1 MGYLKFD
8 KNKLVNLEY
17 SLKREMLSTNRAG
30 GYLNTTIVCSNTR
43 KYHGLLVAPID
54 EFGGDNH
61 VILSALDETIVKQ
74 KESFNLGI
82 HRYPGVYEPRGHKY
96 ITNFKYEPTP
106 AITYQVGNITLKKE
120 LLLLHYD
127 EHLLIRYT
135 VLDAESSIKLRLKP
149 FLAFRQVHKLSKA
162 NMNANTKY
170 RTVANGIST
179 KLYLGFPT
187 LFMQLDKK
195 NEFVPTPD
203 WYYNIEYL
211 EEQKRGY
218 DFQEDLFV
226 PGFFEVSLKKGDSV
240 IFSAGFKE
248 AVPMGLKKRFNNEL
262 EKRPPKDSFVDCLKN
277 AASQFIVKR
286 DKATEVV
293 AGYPWFGR
301 WGRDTFIA
309 LPGLTLSAF
318 GDAKTCKDVLDTMST
333 ELKNGLFPNIGKSTN
348 AAYNSVDAPLWYFW
362 AIQQYDYFT
371 KDSATVWQQYGKKM
385 KAILKAYR
393 EGASHNICMHD
404 NGLIWAEEKGKALT
418 WMDAIVFGKPVTPRG
433 GYAVEI
439 NALWYNAVCY
449 TLDLAKKFKD
459 TVFVKAWK
467 DIPTLIEQSFMP
479 TFWCQ
484 ERQHLGD
491 YVDSEGQN
499 IFTRPNQIFAASLP
513 YTAINDEVK
522 GKILSAVERELLTP
536 KGIRTLSPKNPL
548 YVGRYEGDQPTRD
561 KAYHQGTVWPWLLGH
576 YAEANFK
583 LYGETFVTLAKQLVN
598 NFEEDMTYYGIGS
611 IAEVYDGDPP
621 QGPGGCISQ
630 AWSVGELLRI
640 IRMIEYYKKPEDV

>member
-1 MGYLKFD
+1 MEYLKFD

-30 GYLNTTIVCSNTR
+30 GYLSTTIICSNTR
-43 KYHGLLVAPID
+43 KYHGLLVAPIE
-54 EFGGDNH
+54 EFDGDNH
-61 VILSALDETIVKQ
+61 VILSTLDETIVKQ
-74 KESFNLGI
+74 NESFNLSI
-82 HRYPGVYEPRGHKY
+82 HRYPGIYEPRGHKY
-96 ITNFKYEPTP
+96 ITNFEYEPTP
-106 AITYQVGNITLKKE
+106 AITYQVGNVILKKE

-127 EHLLIRYT
+127 EHLLVRYT
-135 VLDAESSIKLRLKP
+135 VLDAQSSIKLRLKP
-149 FLAFRQVHKLSKA
+149 FLAFRPIHKLSKA
-162 NMNANTKY
+162 NMDANTKY
-170 RTVANGIST
+170 NTIANGISS

-195 NEFVPTPD
+195 NEFIPTPD
-203 WYYNIEYL
+203 WYYSIEYL

-226 PGFFEVSLKKGDSV
+226 PGYFEVSLKKGDSV

-248 AVPMGLKKRFNNEL
+248 TAPAGLKKRFNNEL
-262 EKRPPKDSFVDCLKN
+262 EKRPPKNSFVDCLKN
-277 AASQFIVKR
+277 SAAQFIVKR
-286 DKATEVV
+286 GRATEVV

-318 GDAKTCKDVLDTMST
+318 GDAKTCKDVLDTMSS

-371 KDSATVWQQYGKKM
+371 KESAEVWKSYGKKM
-385 KAILKAYR
+385 KAILKSYR
-393 EGASHNICMHD
+393 EGASHNIRMHD

-418 WMDAIVFGKPVTPRG
+418 WMDAIVFGKPVTPRA

-459 TVFVKAWK
+459 TVFVKAWR
-467 DIPTLIEQSFMP
+467 DVPALIEQSFMP

-484 ERQHLGD
+484 ERQHLAD

-513 YTAINDEVK
+513 YAVVNDEIK
-522 GKILSAVERELLTP
+522 GKILSVVERELLTP

-548 YVGRYEGDQPTRD
+548 YEGRYEGDQPTRD
-561 KAYHQGTVWPWLLGH
+561 RAYHQGTVWPWLLGH
-576 YAEANFK
+576 YVETNFK
-583 LYGETFVTLAKQLVN
+583 LYGEAFVTLATQIVN

-611 IAEVYDGDPP
+611 VAEVYDADPP
-621 QGPGGCISQ
+621 QEPGGCISQ
-630 AWSVGELLRI
+630 AWSIGELLRI
-640 IRMIEYYKKPEDV
+640 IQMIEHYKKPK